1 MRFILKSQLSF
12 CSLNSCITLVKYHLK
27 LEIIWKPFEMVCK
40 VNIKMEIYGGTTT
53 KKKDTGCKTENT
65 HIQNHRNVNENK

>member
-1 MRFILKSQLSF
+1 
-12 CSLNSCITLVKYHLK
+12 
-27 LEIIWKPFEMVCK
+27 
-40 VNIKMEIYGGTTT
+40 MEEQQR